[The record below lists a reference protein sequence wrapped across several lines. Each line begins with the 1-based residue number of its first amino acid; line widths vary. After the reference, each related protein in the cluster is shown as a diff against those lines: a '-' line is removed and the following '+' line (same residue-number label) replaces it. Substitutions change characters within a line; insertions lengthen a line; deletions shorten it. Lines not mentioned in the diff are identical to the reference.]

1 MNLAAYCRVS
11 TDKNDQINS
20 LESQKVFFN
29 EFAKSNSH
37 KLINIYAD
45 EGISGT
51 KIKNRAEFRRLMHD
65 ATLGLFDMVIVKDI
79 SRFSRNTVD
88 FLNSIRTLK
97 AMGIETLFL
106 TSNQTV
112 MGNSEFILTI
122 YGALAQEES
131 ANTSKRVKFG
141 KKLNAAK
148 GRVPNF
154 VYGYDKVNGDYFNLL
169 INESEAHIVRR
180 IFELYTQEGY
190 GTNKIAQILNNEN
203 IKTKRGYS
211 WSQNSVAR
219 ILSNE
224 IYCGKVV
231 NGKQEVTDFLT
242 GIRKKRDESEWMVTE
257 RDELMIISP
266 FVFETA
272 RKILLERGNALALN
286 TVKERHSN
294 KHLFSTL
301 IKCKHCGYSYRRMV
315 RNYQNTYIK
324 WVCSGRNTRG
334 AESCPNVTAIDEA
347 QLKDAISEYFA
358 SILRTKKDLK
368 ESILKEFH
376 HIHANKE
383 NNDSHKKE
391 LSTRLTKAI
400 KSRQKYM
407 DMYEDDLITREEMR
421 EKLDN
426 VNKEIRDIE
435 SKLRLESDSS
445 HRTST
450 LKDALESIFSDL
462 ESIMDINLMTNAR
475 LKKVIDKI
483 VVDDS
488 ANMDVYLHKLS
499 GLDFSS
505 TVPISYIQT

>member
-1 MNLAAYCRVS
+1 MNIAAYCRVS

-20 LESQKVFFN
+20 LESQKVFFDD
-29 EFAKSNSH
+29 FAKSNSH

-51 KIKNRAEFRRLMHD
+51 KIKNRTEFKRLMHD

-79 SRFSRNTVD
+79 SRFARNTVD

-97 AMGIETLFL
+97 GMGIETMFL

-154 VYGYDKVNGDYFNLL
+154 AYGYDKINGDYFNLK
-169 INESEAHIVRR
+169 INEFEANVVRR
-180 IFELYTQEGY
+180 IFDLYINEGY
-190 GTNKIAQILNNEN
+190 GTNKIAQILNIDN
-203 IKTKRGYS
+203 IKTKRGYK

-224 IYCGKVV
+224 IYRGKIV
-231 NGKQEVTDFLT
+231 NGKQEVADFLT
-242 GIRKKRDESEWMVTE
+242 GVRKKKDESEWMVTE
-257 RDELMIISP
+257 LDELMIIEP
-266 FVFETA
+266 DIFEVA
-272 RKILLERGNALALN
+272 RKILLGRGNALTLC
-286 TVKERHSN
+286 TIKERHSN

-301 IKCKHCGYSYRRMV
+301 IKCKHCNYSFRRIV
-315 RNYQNTYIK
+315 RSYQNTYIK

-334 AESCPNVTAIDEA
+334 VESCPNANAIDEE
-347 QLKDAISEYFA
+347 QLKNAISEYFS
-358 SILRTKKDLK
+358 SILYTKKDLK
-368 ESILKEFH
+368 ESIIKEFH
-376 HIHANKE
+376 RIHANKANGE
-383 NNDSHKKE
+383 VHKKE
-391 LSTRLTKAI
+391 LSAKLVKAT

-407 DMYEDDLITREEMR
+407 DMYEDDLITRDEMR

-426 VNKEIRDIE
+426 ANREIRDIE
-435 SKLRLESDSS
+435 SKLKLEPDSPD
-445 HRTST
+445 RTST
-450 LKDALESIFSDL
+450 LKEALESAFSDM
-462 ESIMDINLMTNAR
+462 ESIIDISLMTNAK
-475 LKKVIDKI
+475 LKTVIDKI
-483 VVDDS
+483 IIDDT

-499 GLDFSS
+499 GLDFPSI
-505 TVPISYIQT
+505 VPISNDQT

>member
-1 MNLAAYCRVS
+1 MNIAAYCRVS

-20 LESQKVFFN
+20 LESQKVFFD

-51 KIKNRAEFRRLMHD
+51 KIKNRTEFRRLMHD

-79 SRFSRNTVD
+79 SRFARNTVD

-97 AMGIETLFL
+97 AIGIETLFL

-154 VYGYDKVNGDYFNLL
+154 VYGYDKINGDYFNLE
-169 INESEAHIVRR
+169 INEFEANIVRR
-180 IFELYTQEGY
+180 IFMLYTKEGY
-190 GTNKIAQILNNEN
+190 GTNKIAQILNSEN
-203 IKTKRGYS
+203 IKTKRGYN

-231 NGKQEVTDFLT
+231 NGKQEVADFLT
-242 GIRKKRDESEWMVTE
+242 GVRKKRDESEWMVTQ
-257 RDELMIISP
+257 RDELMIIEP
-266 FVFETA
+266 IMFESA
-272 RKILLERGNALALN
+272 AKILLGRGNALSLS
-286 TVKERHSN
+286 TIKERHSN

-301 IKCKHCGYSYRRMV
+301 IKCKHCGYSFRRIV
-315 RNYQNTYIK
+315 RSYQNTYIK

-334 AESCPNVTAIDEA
+334 AESCPNMITIDEE
-347 QLKDAISEYFA
+347 QLKSAIREYFT
-358 SILRTKKDLK
+358 SILSTRKDLK
-368 ESILKEFH
+368 EDILKEFH
-376 HIHANKE
+376 RIHAHKTSG
-383 NNDSHKKE
+383 NDYKKE
-391 LSTRLTKAI
+391 LSAKLAKAT

-426 VNKEIRDIE
+426 ANKEVRDLESKLQLEPGNSDRTSIIQKALDSAFSDIE
-435 SKLRLESDSS
+435 S
-445 HRTST
+445 
-450 LKDALESIFSDL
+450 I
-462 ESIMDINLMTNAR
+462 IDIGLMTNAK
-475 LKKVIDKI
+475 LKKVVDKI
-483 VVDDS
+483 IVDNT
-488 ANMDVYLHKLS
+488 ANMDVHLHKLS

-505 TVPISYIQT
+505 AVLISINQT